1 MSKRWLNNF
10 CAVCFVILF
19 LTAMALMSGCTV
31 YKVKS
36 TSPDG
41 KQITVS
47 VYSGRNFEAPDLHY
61 GKDEMGVQFD
71 FKAATAVDGNQAILN
86 AILSG
91 ALVVPK

>member
-1 MSKRWLNNF
+1 MKTLLIVLI
-10 CAVCFVILF
+10 AVL
-19 LTAMALMSGCTV
+19 LSGCTV

-71 FKAATAVDGNQAILN
+71 FKAASAIDGNQAILN

-91 ALVVPK
+91 ALVVPQ